1 MRKPILIV
9 TIMILV
15 FLSATLA
22 SAAPPKSSN
31 FAQDN
36 ARPVKVMTRNLYF
49 GADLTPLV
57 GATSIPE
64 LAVGAAQVFGT
75 VQATDFPARAKVLA
89 FEIEEAD
96 PHLIGLQEVALWRTG
111 APGVLDGPVTPATNI
126 VYDFLALLQT
136 ELVSRGLQYSVVT
149 AQAEFDAE
157 VPSALGYDIRL
168 TLRDVILAKAD
179 LPPDE
184 LILSNATSANYSTL
198 LTLQTAAGPV
208 TFKRGWTS
216 VDATV
221 NKRAFRFINTHLEPI
236 NDFYRFTQSSELL
249 SGPADTSLP
258 VILVGDLNSHPSE
271 PGPFSAY
278 ANLIG
283 AGFVDIWAQANP
295 SDPGF
300 TCCNAED
307 LLNPTPTLESRVDH
321 VLTRPGVGIFRSK
334 IIGIDADNRTASG
347 LWPSD
352 HAGVVATLRP

>member
-1 MRKPILIV
+1 MRKLILA
-9 TIMILV
+9 IMIVVLV
-15 FLSATLA
+15 FLSTALA
-22 SAAPPKSSN
+22 SAATPNSSN
-31 FAQDN
+31 FAEGN

-57 GATSIPE
+57 GATSIPD
-64 LAVGAAQVFGT
+64 LAVKAAQVFGK

-111 APGVLDGPVTPATNI
+111 EPGVLDGPVTPATTI
-126 VYDFLALLQT
+126 VYDFLALLQA
-136 ELVSRGLQYSVVT
+136 ELANRGLQYSVVT
-149 AQAEFDAE
+149 AQDEFDAE

-168 TLRDVILAKAD
+168 TLRDVILAKAN

-198 LTLQTAAGPV
+198 LTLQTVAGPV

-221 NKRAFRFINTHLEPI
+221 NGRAFRFINTHLEPASA
-236 NDFYRFTQSSELL
+236 FHRLAQSNELL
-249 SGPADTSLP
+249 SGPANTSLP
-258 VILVGDLNSHPSE
+258 VILVGDLNSHPDES
-271 PGPFSAY
+271 GPFLAY

-283 AGFVDIWAQANP
+283 AGFVDTWVQANP
-295 SDPGF
+295 SKPGY

-307 LLNPTPTLESRVDH
+307 LLNPTPSLDTRVDH
-321 VLTRPGVGIFRSK
+321 VLTRPGVDVFRSV
-334 IIGIDADNRTASG
+334 ITGTDPDNRTPTG